1 MTSKELETSLRTALT
16 DMLEG
21 TGGKVTALAEILS
34 ESPVKALCGV
44 RVTGIAPDDLL
55 PIVRSDTTFDAF
67 RSAILAQGHNGIVF
81 RRPPKSIAIAADEKT
96 VIFDLHIYTELTKPM
111 SLTRKAAA

>member
-1 MTSKELETSLRTALT
+1 MTSKELETSLKLALVE
-16 DMLEG
+16 MLEG

-67 RSAILAQGHNGIVF
+67 RTALVREWPTGIVC

-111 SLTRKAAA
+111 SLTRKAA

>member
-1 MTSKELETSLRTALT
+1 MTSKELETSLKLALVE
-16 DMLEG
+16 MLEG

-55 PIVRSDTTFDAF
+55 AIVKSPTAFDALRASLINQWPEGF
-67 RSAILAQGHNGIVF
+67 VF
-81 RRPPKSIAIAADEKT
+81 RLPPKSIAIAADEKT

-111 SLTRKAAA
+111 SLTRKAA